1 MPTNVDRP
9 YRIGPGPAAGPVG
22 GALLRETTRRRGEAS
37 FHSSQNGPTGEAWS
51 FPSILRWANTA
62 SRSMPKP
69 EISSAAVPHPE
80 VAREGCY
87 GPSVRWRPA
96 HHRACVT
103 SALHRVLRARPMA
116 RGQNRWP
123 PAYALCLG
131 VRLGCPSCG
140 GPLTFGA
147 HSTATAGSSLSGRAV
162 RRSTVS
168 SHALAAAWRFG
179 SLAPEPAEYGLPNP
193 ALKRTAT
200 GKPASAA

>member
-1 MPTNVDRP
+1 MRQV
-9 YRIGPGPAAGPVG
+9 PGYGRGSAATSQSAPNHSIERTATGKPASAAHVK
-22 GALLRETTRRRGEAS
+22 
-37 FHSSQNGPTGEAWS
+37 
-51 FPSILRWANTA
+51 RWANTA
-62 SRSMPKP
+62 SPFKARFVGC
-69 EISSAAVPHPE
+69 SSAIQHRE
-80 VAREGCY
+80 VAHQVCH

-96 HHRACVT
+96 HHCACVT
-103 SALHRVLRARPMA
+103 GALHRVLRARPMA

-147 HSTATAGSSLSGRAV
+147 HSTATAGSSVSARAV

-200 GKPASAA
+200 GKAASAA